1 MMHNRA
7 DYRLYLVTDR
17 NCLQQQTLEQA
28 VEQAILG
35 GVTLVQLREKAIAS
49 KEFYERALRI
59 KAICHHYNVPLL
71 INDRVDIALAVEAD
85 GVHIGQSDLPCRVV
99 RQILGKDKIIGV
111 SARTAQQAIQAQ
123 ADGADYLGV
132 GAMFATSTKA
142 DAQTVT
148 IASLTQIRQAVTLPI
163 VAIGGINHTTLPA
176 LQHALQSAEMSTGGV
191 IDGVAVVSAILGQ
204 KDVKLA
210 SEQLKEIIKI
220 K

>member
-28 VEQAILG
+28 AEQAILG

-49 KEFYERALRI
+49 KAFYERALRI

-85 GVHIGQSDLPCRVV
+85 GVHIGQSDLPCGVV

-132 GAMFATSTKA
+132 GAMFATSTKQ

-148 IASLTQIRQAVTLPI
+148 IASLTQIRQSVTLPI

-176 LQHALQSAEMSTGGV
+176 LQQALQAADTS

-210 SEQLKEIIKI
+210 SEKLKEMIKT
-220 K
+220 

>member
-28 VEQAILG
+28 ILG

-49 KEFYERALRI
+49 KAFYERALRI

-85 GVHIGQSDLPCRVV
+85 GVHIGQSDLPCGVV

-132 GAMFATSTKA
+132 GAMFATSTKQ

-148 IASLTQIRQAVTLPI
+148 IASLTQIRQSVTLPI

-176 LQHALQSAEMSTGGV
+176 LQQALQAADTS

-210 SEQLKEIIKI
+210 SEQLKEMIKT
-220 K
+220 

>member
-85 GVHIGQSDLPCRVV
+85 GVHIGQSDLPCGVV

-132 GAMFATSTKA
+132 GAMFATSTKQ

-176 LQHALQSAEMSTGGV
+176 LQQALQAADTS

-210 SEQLKEIIKI
+210 SEKLKEMIKT
-220 K
+220 

>member
-71 INDRVDIALAVEAD
+71 INDRVDIALAVKAD
-85 GVHIGQSDLPCRVV
+85 GVHIGQSDLPCGVV

-132 GAMFATSTKA
+132 GAMFATSTKQ
-142 DAQTVT
+142 DAKTVSVET
-148 IASLTQIRQAVTLPI
+148 LNDIRQSVSIPI

-176 LQHALQSAEMSTGGV
+176 LQQALQAAETSIEHL

-210 SEQLKEIIKI
+210 SEQLKELIKI

>member
-176 LQHALQSAEMSTGGV
+176 LQQALQAAETSIEHL

-210 SEQLKEIIKI
+210 SEQLKEMIKI

>member
-49 KEFYERALRI
+49 KAFYERALRI

-176 LQHALQSAEMSTGGV
+176 LQQALQAADTS

-210 SEQLKEIIKI
+210 SEKLKEMIKT
-220 K
+220 

>member
-49 KEFYERALRI
+49 KAFYERALRI

-85 GVHIGQSDLPCRVV
+85 GVHIGQSDLPCGVV

-132 GAMFATSTKA
+132 GAMFATSTKQ

-148 IASLTQIRQAVTLPI
+148 IASLTQIRQSVTLPI
-163 VAIGGINHTTLPA
+163 VAIGGINHTTSGRFGS
-176 LQHALQSAEMSTGGV
+176 LQRL
-191 IDGVAVVSAILGQ
+191 L
-204 KDVKLA
+204 
-210 SEQLKEIIKI
+210 
-220 K
+220 

>member
-17 NCLQQQTLEQA
+17 NCLQQQTLEKA

-49 KEFYERALRI
+49 KAFYEGALRI

-85 GVHIGQSDLPCRVV
+85 GVHIGQSDLPCGVV
-99 RQILGKDKIIGV
+99 RQLLGKDKIIGV

-148 IASLTQIRQAVTLPI
+148 IASLTQIRQSVTLPI

-176 LQHALQSAEMSTGGV
+176 LQQALQAAEISTGGV

-210 SEQLKEIIKI
+210 SEQLKEMIKT
-220 K
+220 

>member
-1 MMHNRA
+1 MHNRA

-28 VEQAILG
+28 IEQAILG

-49 KEFYERALRI
+49 KAFYERALRI

-71 INDRVDIALAVEAD
+71 INDRVDIALAIEAD
-85 GVHIGQSDLPCRVV
+85 GVHIGQSDLPCGVV

-132 GAMFATSTKA
+132 GAMFATSTKQ

-176 LQHALQSAEMSTGGV
+176 LQQALQAADTS

-210 SEQLKEIIKI
+210 SEKLKEMIKT
-220 K
+220 

>member
-35 GVTLVQLREKAIAS
+35 GVTLVQLREKSIAS
-49 KEFYERALRI
+49 KAFYERALRI

-85 GVHIGQSDLPCRVV
+85 GVHIGQSDLPCGVV

-148 IASLTQIRQAVTLPI
+148 IASLTQIRQSVTLPI

-176 LQHALQSAEMSTGGV
+176 LQQALQAADTS

-210 SEQLKEIIKI
+210 SEKLKEMIKT
-220 K
+220 

>member
-49 KEFYERALRI
+49 KEFYERALRM

-85 GVHIGQSDLPCRVV
+85 GVHIGQSDLPCGVV

-132 GAMFATSTKA
+132 GAMFATSTKQ

-176 LQHALQSAEMSTGGV
+176 LQQALQAADTS

-210 SEQLKEIIKI
+210 SEQLKNMIK
-220 K
+220 

>member
-1 MMHNRA
+1 MHNRA

-49 KEFYERALRI
+49 KAFYERALRI

-85 GVHIGQSDLPCRVV
+85 GVHIGQSDLPCGVV

-132 GAMFATSTKA
+132 GAMFATSTKQ

-176 LQHALQSAEMSTGGV
+176 LQQALQAADTS

-210 SEQLKEIIKI
+210 SEQLKEVIKT
-220 K
+220 

>member
-49 KEFYERALRI
+49 KAFYERALRI

-85 GVHIGQSDLPCRVV
+85 GVHIGQSDLPCGVV

-132 GAMFATSTKA
+132 GAMFATSTKQ

-176 LQHALQSAEMSTGGV
+176 LQQALQAADTS

-210 SEQLKEIIKI
+210 SEQLKNMIK
-220 K
+220 

>member
-111 SARTAQQAIQAQ
+111 SARTAKQAIQAQ

-132 GAMFATSTKA
+132 GAMFATSTKQ
-142 DAQTVT
+142 DAKTVSVET
-148 IASLTQIRQAVTLPI
+148 LNDIRQSVSIPI

-176 LQHALQSAEMSTGGV
+176 LQQALQAAETSIEHL

-210 SEQLKEIIKI
+210 SEKLKEMIKT
-220 K
+220 

>member
-49 KEFYERALRI
+49 KAFYERALRI
-59 KAICHHYNVPLL
+59 KAICHLYNVPLL

-85 GVHIGQSDLPCRVV
+85 GVHIGQSDLPCGVV

-132 GAMFATSTKA
+132 GAMFATSTKQ

-148 IASLTQIRQAVTLPI
+148 IASLTQIRQSVTLPI

-176 LQHALQSAEMSTGGV
+176 LQQALQAADTS

-210 SEQLKEIIKI
+210 SEQLKEMIKT
-220 K
+220 

>member
-49 KEFYERALRI
+49 KAFYERALRI
-59 KAICHHYNVPLL
+59 KAICHRYNVPLL

-85 GVHIGQSDLPCRVV
+85 GVHIGQSDLPCGVV

-111 SARTAQQAIQAQ
+111 SARTVQQAIQAQ

-132 GAMFATSTKA
+132 GAMFATSTKQ

-176 LQHALQSAEMSTGGV
+176 LQQALQAADTS

-210 SEQLKEIIKI
+210 SQQLKEMIKT
-220 K
+220 

>member
-1 MMHNRA
+1 MMHNRV

-49 KEFYERALRI
+49 KAFYERALRI
-59 KAICHHYNVPLL
+59 KAICHRYNVPLL

-85 GVHIGQSDLPCRVV
+85 GVHIGQSDLPCGVV

-132 GAMFATSTKA
+132 GAMFATSTKQ

-176 LQHALQSAEMSTGGV
+176 LQQALQAADTS

-210 SEQLKEIIKI
+210 SQQLKEMIKI

>member
-49 KEFYERALRI
+49 KAFYERALRI

-85 GVHIGQSDLPCRVV
+85 GVHIGQSDLPCGVV

-132 GAMFATSTKA
+132 GAMFATSTKQ
-142 DAQTVT
+142 DAKTVSVET
-148 IASLTQIRQAVTLPI
+148 LNDIRQSVTLPI

-176 LQHALQSAEMSTGGV
+176 LQQALQAADTS

-210 SEQLKEIIKI
+210 SEKLKEMIKT
-220 K
+220 

>member
-49 KEFYERALRI
+49 KAFYERALRI

-85 GVHIGQSDLPCRVV
+85 GVHIGQSDLPCSMI

-132 GAMFATSTKA
+132 GAMFATSTKQ
-142 DAQTVT
+142 DAKTVSVET
-148 IASLTQIRQAVTLPI
+148 LNDIRQSVTLPI

-176 LQHALQSAEMSTGGV
+176 LQQALQAADTS

>member
-17 NCLQQQTLEQA
+17 NCLQQQTLEKA

-49 KEFYERALRI
+49 KAFYERALRI
-59 KAICHHYNVPLL
+59 KAICHRYNVPLL

-85 GVHIGQSDLPCRVV
+85 GVHIGQSDLPCGVV
-99 RQILGKDKIIGV
+99 RQILGRDKIIGV

-132 GAMFATSTKA
+132 GAMFATSTKQ

-176 LQHALQSAEMSTGGV
+176 LQQALQAADTS

-210 SEQLKEIIKI
+210 SQQLKEVIKT
-220 K
+220 

>member
-49 KEFYERALRI
+49 KAFYERALRI

-85 GVHIGQSDLPCRVV
+85 GVHIGQSDLPCGVV

-132 GAMFATSTKA
+132 GAMFATSTKQ

-148 IASLTQIRQAVTLPI
+148 IASLTQIRQSVTLPI

-176 LQHALQSAEMSTGGV
+176 LQQALQAADTS

-204 KDVKLA
+204 KDVTLA
-210 SEQLKEIIKI
+210 SEQLKEMLKN
-220 K
+220 

>member
-85 GVHIGQSDLPCRVV
+85 GVHIGQSDLPCGVV

-132 GAMFATSTKA
+132 GAMFATSTKQ
-142 DAQTVT
+142 DAKTVSVET
-148 IASLTQIRQAVTLPI
+148 LNDIRQSVTLPI

-176 LQHALQSAEMSTGGV
+176 LQQVLQAADTS

-210 SEQLKEIIKI
+210 SQQLKNMIK
-220 K
+220 

>member
-49 KEFYERALRI
+49 KAFYERALRI

-85 GVHIGQSDLPCRVV
+85 GVHIGQSDLPCGVV

-132 GAMFATSTKA
+132 GAMFATSTKQ

-148 IASLTQIRQAVTLPI
+148 IASLTQIRQSVTLPI

-176 LQHALQSAEMSTGGV
+176 LQQALQAADTS

-210 SEQLKEIIKI
+210 SEQLKEMIKT
-220 K
+220 

>member
-85 GVHIGQSDLPCRVV
+85 GVHIGQSDLPCGVV

-132 GAMFATSTKA
+132 GAMFATSTKQ

-176 LQHALQSAEMSTGGV
+176 LQQALQAADTS

>member
-85 GVHIGQSDLPCRVV
+85 GVHIGQSDLPCGVV

-176 LQHALQSAEMSTGGV
+176 LQQALQAADTS

-210 SEQLKEIIKI
+210 SEQLKEMIKI

>member
-49 KEFYERALRI
+49 KAFYERALRI
-59 KAICHHYNVPLL
+59 KAICHRYNVPLL

-85 GVHIGQSDLPCRVV
+85 GVHIGQSDLPCGVV

-123 ADGADYLGV
+123 ADGADSLAD
-132 GAMFATSTKA
+132 GAMFATSTKQ

-148 IASLTQIRQAVTLPI
+148 IASLMQIRQAVTLPI

-210 SEQLKEIIKI
+210 SQQLKEMIKI

>member
-1 MMHNRA
+1 MMLNRA
-7 DYRLYLVTDR
+7 DYQLYLVTDR

-111 SARTAQQAIQAQ
+111 SARTAKQAIQAQ

-132 GAMFATSTKA
+132 GAMFATSTKQ
-142 DAQTVT
+142 DAKTVSVET
-148 IASLTQIRQAVTLPI
+148 LNDIRQSVSIPI

-176 LQHALQSAEMSTGGV
+176 LQQALQAAETSIEHL

-210 SEQLKEIIKI
+210 SEQLKEMIKI

>member
-85 GVHIGQSDLPCRVV
+85 GVHIGQSDLPCGVV

-132 GAMFATSTKA
+132 GAMFATSTKQ

-176 LQHALQSAEMSTGGV
+176 LQQALQAAETS

-210 SEQLKEIIKI
+210 SEQLKEMIKI

>member
-49 KEFYERALRI
+49 KEFYARALRI

-85 GVHIGQSDLPCRVV
+85 GVHIGQSDLPCGVV

-132 GAMFATSTKA
+132 GAMFATSTKQ
-142 DAQTVT
+142 DAKTVSVET
-148 IASLTQIRQAVTLPI
+148 LNDIRQSVSIPI

-176 LQHALQSAEMSTGGV
+176 LQQALQAAEMS
-191 IDGVAVVSAILGQ
+191 IDGVAVVSAILRQ

-210 SEQLKEIIKI
+210 SEQLKKMIKN
-220 K
+220 

>member
-17 NCLQQQTLEQA
+17 NCLQQQSLEQA

-85 GVHIGQSDLPCRVV
+85 GVHIGQSDLPCGVV

-132 GAMFATSTKA
+132 GAMFATSTKQ
-142 DAQTVT
+142 DAKTVSVET
-148 IASLTQIRQAVTLPI
+148 LNDIRQSVSIPI

-176 LQHALQSAEMSTGGV
+176 LQQALQAADTS

-210 SEQLKEIIKI
+210 SEKLKEMIKT
-220 K
+220 

>member
-59 KAICHHYNVPLL
+59 KAICHRYNVPLL

-132 GAMFATSTKA
+132 GAMFATSTKQ
-142 DAQTVT
+142 DAKTVSVET
-148 IASLTQIRQAVTLPI
+148 LNDIRQSVTLPI

-176 LQHALQSAEMSTGGV
+176 LQQALKAAETSTDGV

-210 SEQLKEIIKI
+210 SQQLKEMIKI

>member
-49 KEFYERALRI
+49 KAFYERALRI
-59 KAICHHYNVPLL
+59 KAICHLYNVPLL

-85 GVHIGQSDLPCRVV
+85 GVHIGQSDLPCGVV

-132 GAMFATSTKA
+132 GAMFATSTKQ

-176 LQHALQSAEMSTGGV
+176 LQQALQAADTS

-210 SEQLKEIIKI
+210 SQQLKEVIKT
-220 K
+220 

>member
-49 KEFYERALRI
+49 KAFYERALRI

-85 GVHIGQSDLPCRVV
+85 GVHIGQSDLPCGVV

-111 SARTAQQAIQAQ
+111 SARTVQQAIQAQ

-176 LQHALQSAEMSTGGV
+176 LQQALQAADTS

-210 SEQLKEIIKI
+210 SEKLKEMIKT
-220 K
+220 

>member
-1 MMHNRA
+1 M
-7 DYRLYLVTDR
+7 VTDR

-49 KEFYERALRI
+49 KDFYERALRI

-123 ADGADYLGV
+123 ADGANYLGV
-132 GAMFATSTKA
+132 GAIFATSTKQ

-176 LQHALQSAEMSTGGV
+176 LQQALQAADTS
-191 IDGVAVVSAILGQ
+191 IDGVAVVSAILRQ

-210 SEQLKEIIKI
+210 SQQLKEVIKI

>member
-49 KEFYERALRI
+49 KAFYERALRI

-85 GVHIGQSDLPCRVV
+85 GVHIGQSDLPCGVV

-176 LQHALQSAEMSTGGV
+176 LHQALQAAEMS

-210 SEQLKEIIKI
+210 SEKLKEMIKT
-220 K
+220 

>member
-59 KAICHHYNVPLL
+59 KAICHRYNVPLL

-132 GAMFATSTKA
+132 GAMFATSTKQ

-176 LQHALQSAEMSTGGV
+176 LQQALQAADTS
-191 IDGVAVVSAILGQ
+191 IDGVAVVSANLGQ

-210 SEQLKEIIKI
+210 SEKLKEMIKT
-220 K
+220 